1 MVNDDTLKIMNG
13 CACSRVPSF
22 AVDTT
27 NNKQERRKDMLATQ
41 APNELK
47 YDFSRFKNPAIPSF
61 AASDFAEIH
70 DDIFE
75 MFQEG
80 KPEWWFFKF
89 AMHKLMDAEP
99 SDSLLNDLA
108 LKISQ
113 IDFVNSYV
121 GLGYGIRKTKSQ
133 LVGGMHPDR
142 ITFTLPFEIW
152 KEWNSEQVKEWEES
166 QDDDSWDCLPEGF
179 RRDTVDGSMWFVSS
193 YVEISILFKDLNANI
208 IKRLKAINPI
218 CF

>member
-1 MVNDDTLKIMNG
+1 
-13 CACSRVPSF
+13 
-22 AVDTT
+22 
-27 NNKQERRKDMLATQ
+27 MLATQ

-47 YDFSRFKNPAIPSF
+47 YDFSRFKNPAVPSF
-61 AASDFAEIH
+61 AANDFAEIH
-70 DDIFE
+70 DDVFE

-113 IDFVNSYV
+113 IDFVKSYV
-121 GLGYGIRKTKSQ
+121 GLSYGIRKTKSQ

-142 ITFTLPFEIW
+142 ITFTLPFQIW
-152 KEWNSEQVKEWEES
+152 KEWTSEQIQEWEKSRQNEYP
-166 QDDDSWDCLPEGF
+166 DCLPANFRQDGNGGF
-179 RRDTVDGSMWFVSS
+179 WFVSNH
-193 YVEISILFKDLNANI
+193 VEISILFKDLNANI
-208 IKRLKAINPI
+208 IKRLKAVNPI